1 MPNKT
6 WILVANA
13 SSAKLYA
20 NEGPNTGLEVIK
32 EFDHPASRAK
42 NSDLVTDRAGHMQSS
57 GNGRGSRQP
66 HTTPKEHEA
75 QVFALRL
82 ARELVHG
89 RSTNQCSRMILVA
102 PPTMMGLINGSLDT
116 NTSNMV
122 SERLE
127 KDYTKTPARQMA
139 QHLSNCIYL

>member
-1 MPNKT
+1 MPQKT

-13 SSAKLYA
+13 SEAKLYS
-20 NEGPNTGLEVIK
+20 NEGPNTGLSVVK
-32 EFDHPASRAK
+32 EFEHPQSRAK
-42 NSDLVTDRAGHMQSS
+42 NADLVTDRAGHMQSC

-75 QVFALRL
+75 EVFALQL

-89 RSTNQCSRMILVA
+89 RSTNQCSRVILVA

-116 NTSNMV
+116 STANLV

-127 KDYTKTPARQMA
+127 KDYTKSPPRQVA
-139 QHLSNCIYL
+139 ERLSNCIFL

>member
-1 MPNKT
+1 MPQKT

-13 SSAKLYA
+13 SSAKLYS
-20 NEGPNTGLEVIK
+20 NEGPNTGLSIVK

-42 NSDLVTDRAGHMQSS
+42 NADLVTDRAGHMQSS
-57 GNGRGSRQP
+57 GNGRGCRQP
-66 HTTPKEHEA
+66 HTTPKEREA
-75 QVFALRL
+75 EVFALEL

-89 RSTNQCSRMILVA
+89 RSTNQCNRVILVA

-116 NTSNMV
+116 NTASLV

-127 KDYTKTPARQMA
+127 KDYTKHPPRQVA
-139 QHLSNCIYL
+139 EHLADCIYL